1 MSSNLVKFYNTTPQ
15 EETKVIDSNSL
26 VEIKLKEVAARASR
40 KKAAPPPPSGEALI
54 AGENAEAG
62 FVEGLSADMV
72 EALLTDGDE
81 ESNVIKAVD
90 PSEEAEHIRLAARQ
104 EADEIV
110 ATAEQLAREYKENSR
125 REAEIEC
132 MRIKT
137 DAKQEGYQDGL
148 VQAQDEYA
156 ARMQELEM
164 KEQELRQTFDAMCSE
179 LEPQFISVITSIYE
193 RIFNVELGAYEP
205 ILAQLVANAIR
216 GVESSKTYIVHVS
229 KEDYADISDAHRA
242 LLEEAAPGCQV
253 EIIEDVGLNRNQCM
267 LETENGIF
275 DVGLDTQLTELR
287 NKLMILSFDPSG
299 SAPEG

>member
-15 EETKVIDSNSL
+15 EESKVIDSNSL

-40 KKAAPPPPSGEALI
+40 KKTAPPPSGEALV

-72 EALLTDGDE
+72 EALLGDDDE
-81 ESNVIKAVD
+81 GSNVIKAVD
-90 PSEEAEHIRLAARQ
+90 PSEEAEQIRLAAKQ

-110 ATAEQLAREYKENSR
+110 ATAEQLAMEYKENSR

-156 ARMQELEM
+156 SRMQELEM
-164 KEQELRQTFDAMCSE
+164 REQELLQNFDAMCAE
-179 LEPQFISVITSIYE
+179 LEPKFISVITSIYE
-193 RIFNVELGAYEP
+193 RIFNVELGAYQP
-205 ILAQLVANAIR
+205 ILAQLVAGAIR

-229 KEDYADISDAHRA
+229 RDDYADISDAHRN
-242 LLEEAAPGCQV
+242 LLEEAAPGCKV

-299 SAPEG
+299 SVSEG